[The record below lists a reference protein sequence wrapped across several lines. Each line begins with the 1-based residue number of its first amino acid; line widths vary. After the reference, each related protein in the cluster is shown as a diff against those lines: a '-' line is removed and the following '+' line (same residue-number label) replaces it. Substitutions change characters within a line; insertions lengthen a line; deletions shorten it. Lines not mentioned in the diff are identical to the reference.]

1 MPINVSDKLER
12 PGKRGKVIPG
22 AGAKL
27 FNTLQRLEGKSVT
40 CKVFRPDLI
49 VRGILENVTLPVSE
63 ITRRG
68 SSTVFCT
75 IQVRGQQITNT
86 LSEVTSLGVMGVG
99 ELGVYEF
106 GS

>member
-1 MPINVSDKLER
+1 MSDKLER
-12 PGKRGKVIPG
+12 PGKRGKIIPG

-49 VRGILENVTLPVSE
+49 VRGILENVTLPVTE
-63 ITRRG
+63 IVQRFIYSILYNTSTWTTG
-68 SSTVFCT
+68 S
-75 IQVRGQQITNT
+75 T
-86 LSEVTSLGVMGVG
+86 LDEVTSLGVLGVG
-99 ELGVYEF
+99 ELGIYYEF